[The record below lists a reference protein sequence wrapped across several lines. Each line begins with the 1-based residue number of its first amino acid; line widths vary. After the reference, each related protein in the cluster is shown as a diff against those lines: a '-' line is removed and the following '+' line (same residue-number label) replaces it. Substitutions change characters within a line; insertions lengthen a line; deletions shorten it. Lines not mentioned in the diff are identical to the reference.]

1 MMLALVIGLY
11 LLGAALLAR
20 RFGVLAVVQL
30 SDEPGP
36 GPDATSI
43 APWAAVLWPLVVVVL
58 VCAAIWMAL
67 SQRSR

>member
-1 MMLALVIGLY
+1 MGLALVIGLY

-36 GPDATSI
+36 GADTTAI
-43 APWAAVLWPLVVVVL
+43 APWAAVLWPLVVAALVV
-58 VCAAIWMAL
+58 AAAWMAL

>member
-1 MMLALVIGLY
+1 MGLALVIGLY

-30 SDEPGP
+30 SDEPGSAA
-36 GPDATSI
+36 DATSI
-43 APWAAVLWPLVVVVL
+43 APWAAVLWPLVVAALVV
-58 VCAAIWMAL
+58 AAAWMAL